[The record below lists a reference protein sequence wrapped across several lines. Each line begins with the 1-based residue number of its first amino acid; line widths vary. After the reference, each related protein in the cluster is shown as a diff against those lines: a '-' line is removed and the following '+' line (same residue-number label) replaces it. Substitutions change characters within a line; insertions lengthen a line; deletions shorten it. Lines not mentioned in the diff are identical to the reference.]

1 MYQLYD
7 KHCLLQ
13 HQLRERLASW
23 KWQPLVGDVVARFTD
38 PRHTDVLRLY
48 TAYVNDFPE
57 VLKTFH
63 KLCRTSQPFTK
74 FIKVG
79 GGDLSWLLVLSVT
92 LSCSPLLSATC
103 FVLFCS
109 RELAL
114 FSSFL
119 EVEQWTVCRLVR

>member
-23 KWQPLVGDVVARFTD
+23 KWQPLVGDVLARFTD

-48 TAYVNDFPE
+48 TAYVNEFPE

-63 KLCRTSQPFTK
+63 KLCRASQPFTK

-79 GGDLSWLLVLSVT
+79 I
-92 LSCSPLLSATC
+92 
-103 FVLFCS
+103 
-109 RELAL
+109 
-114 FSSFL
+114 FSSN
-119 EVEQWTVCRLVR
+119 VILVYVFVSFITRYGYE